1 MKQLQDRVA
10 QFTKENGLEADVAHR
25 LLDAMSELG
34 EVAKEV
40 LKGSRYG
47 AQGFVRTREFE
58 GELGD
63 VLFSLLCVANAAG
76 VDGEAAVEAVLVK
89 YAERIAARG
98 SPGSATEKN

>member
-1 MKQLQDRVA
+1 MKQLQQRVA

-47 AQGFVRTREFE
+47 AQGFVRTPQFE
-58 GELGD
+58 SELGD
-63 VLFSLLCVANAAG
+63 ALFSLLCVANATG
-76 VDGEAAVEAVLVK
+76 VDGEAAVKGALAK
-89 YAERIAARG
+89 YAQRIAARG
-98 SPGSATEKN
+98 NPSSA